1 MGAIGLYLCEADEMK
16 LPKELEDGMRNL
28 ITMISPATKST
39 RENII
44 LWGSSFGALWFLLIV
59 LKMSQHSRPSWTTR
73 LCLANIVGI
82 VLNVLAIKFSKNLNQ
97 FVSYTTL
104 SYPILLLCVVD
115 VAVFLLYFVLL
126 VVRTL
131 NGIIWMFIVILV
143 KLVFYVG
150 MIWVSLVYGYMIYD
164 SLSK

>member
-1 MGAIGLYLCEADEMK
+1 MK
-16 LPKELEDGMRNL
+16 LPKELEEGMRNL

-39 RENII
+39 RDNII
-44 LWGSSFGALWFLLIV
+44 VWGSSFGALWLLLIV
-59 LKMSQHSRPSWTTR
+59 YKMLQHSRPSWTTR

-82 VLNVLAIKFSKNLNQ
+82 ILNVLAIKYSKGLAPYIT
-97 FVSYTTL
+97 YTTL
-104 SYPILLLCVVD
+104 SYPILLLCTVD
-115 VAVFLLYFVLL
+115 VIVFLLYFVSL

-131 NGIIWMFIVILV
+131 NGIIWMFIIILV